1 MDRARNAAAE
11 LRTGVD
17 SMGGALVV
25 TTRARFVSAEA
36 FAQQADDLFLGTAPS
51 LPNTDALVEL
61 DRGVAQVESLLAVVS
76 APCSS

>member
-1 MDRARNAAAE
+1 MDRARNAATE

-17 SMGGALVV
+17 KMGGGLVV

-36 FAQQADDLFLGTAPS
+36 LAQQADDLFLGTAPS